1 MRYAVYL
8 APATDSRWWQAGCSW
23 LGHDA
28 ARDVPVMQPALSGIS
43 AERLALLTR
52 TAARYGWHGTLKA
65 PFVPAAHVSE
75 ALLLQQL
82 LALARRFQPFSLAL
96 QPAQLGDFLAL
107 RPSAPCAMLDELA
120 SSCVVALDGLVDQ
133 QQALR
138 PRPGL
143 SERQQQLQQ
152 RWGYPYVFE
161 QYRCHFTLSDTLAD
175 ATEAQ
180 LLLQAAER
188 HFAGLPPLLVD
199 RLALFV
205 EPQPAAPMRYLAS
218 CAFDGELLH
227 VG

>member
-28 ARDVPVMQPALSGIS
+28 ARDVAVMQPALAGIS

-52 TAARYGWHGTLKA
+52 TPARYGWHATLKA
-65 PFVPAAHVSE
+65 PFIPATHVSE
-75 ALLLQQL
+75 AMLLQQL
-82 LALARRFQPFSLAL
+82 LALAQRFQPFSLPL
-96 QPAQLGDFLAL
+96 LPVMLGDFLAL
-107 RPSAPCAMLDELA
+107 RPSVPSAMLDELA

-133 QQALR
+133 QQVLR

-175 ATEAQ
+175 AGEAQ
-180 LLLQAAER
+180 QLLQAAER

-205 EPQPAAPMRYLAS
+205 EPQPASPLRYLAS
-218 CAFDGELLH
+218 CTFAGELLH

>member
-8 APATDSRWWQAGCSW
+8 APATDSRWWQAGCCW
-23 LGHDA
+23 LGRDA
-28 ARDVPVMQPALSGIS
+28 ALDVAVMQPLLPGIT
-43 AERLALLTR
+43 AERLELLTR
-52 TAARYGWHGTLKA
+52 TPARYGWHATLKA
-65 PFVPAAHVSE
+65 PFAPAAGSSE
-75 ALLLQQL
+75 AMLLQQL
-82 LALARRFQPFSLAL
+82 SRLARRFQPFSLPL
-96 QPAQLGDFLAL
+96 QPALLGDFLAL
-107 RPSAPCAMLDELA
+107 RPVAPSAMLDELA
-120 SSCVVALDGLVDQ
+120 SSCVVALDGLVDR

-180 LLLQAAER
+180 QLLQAAER

-205 EPQPAAPMRYLAS
+205 EPQPASPLRYLAS
-218 CAFDGELLH
+218 CSFDGELQH
-227 VG
+227 VA

>member
-23 LGHDA
+23 LGRDA
-28 ARDVPVMQPALSGIS
+28 ALDVAVLQPALAGIS
-43 AERLALLTR
+43 GERLELLTR
-52 TAARYGWHGTLKA
+52 TPARYGWHATLKA
-65 PFVPAAHVSE
+65 PFVPAAQVSE
-75 ALLLQQL
+75 AMLLQQL

-96 QPAQLGDFLAL
+96 QPALLGDFLAL
-107 RPSAPCAMLDELA
+107 RPLAPSAMLDELA
-120 SSCVVALDGLVDQ
+120 SSCVVALDGLVDPSQ
-133 QQALR
+133 VLR

-175 ATEAQ
+175 ASEAQ
-180 LLLQAAER
+180 QLLQAAAH
-188 HFAGLPPLLVD
+188 HFADLPPLLVD

-205 EPQPAAPMRYLAS
+205 EAQPASPLRYLAS
-218 CAFDGELLH
+218 CSFDGELQH
-227 VG
+227 VA